1 MSGLFPTHRRPAALA
16 LPLLLLTLCGC
27 GTDGEYP
34 ADLRYP
40 LRTDLIFV
48 EQPTPNTTFYPSPP
62 GHLDRDLA
70 TINDRKGK
78 TLDPTKIAAA
88 DRAAL
93 QKKLAALFG
102 TPAAPKVEPG
112 EDEKLQDAVKKLR
125 LDGTTLAEG
134 SKHYRRHCLHCHG
147 LDGDGR
153 GPTGPWLS
161 PHPRDYRL
169 GKFKFISTALSVGG
183 ARKPRR
189 EDLVRTVRTGIDGS
203 SMPSF
208 SLLAPEELEQ
218 LVSYVIHLSLRGEV
232 EYDTMRN
239 ILTNNGTANLEEGE
253 IDAHCDRR
261 FSQFLTAWSNSD
273 KPEVPGAYAYKDNQ
287 LEESIRRGYAL
298 FTDPK
303 GEASCIACH
312 TDYGRQVPFRYDDWG
327 TLVRPANLTDGIYRG
342 GRRPIDLYWRI
353 RGGVPPSGM
362 PAATALKR
370 DDAKGIDQTWD
381 LVNFVQALPYPQ
393 MLPEDIRKRIYIEAK
408 APPKGEHA
416 SAR

>member
-1 MSGLFPTHRRPAALA
+1 MSGLFRTRRRPAALA
-16 LPLLLLTLCGC
+16 LPLLLLPLCGC
-27 GTDGEYP
+27 GGDGKYP

-40 LRTDLIFV
+40 LRSDLIFV
-48 EQPTPNTTFYPSPP
+48 KEPTPNTTFYPNPP

-70 TINDRKGK
+70 TINARNGE
-78 TLDPTKIAAA
+78 TLDPKKLSGE
-88 DRAAL
+88 DRAEL
-93 QKKLAALFG
+93 QKKLNELFG

-112 EDEKLQDAVKKLR
+112 DDDKAVEKLR
-125 LDGTTLAEG
+125 LDTNTLAAG
-134 SKHYRRHCLHCHG
+134 SMLYRRHCLHCHG
-147 LDGDGR
+147 LSGDGR

-169 GKFKFISTALSVGG
+169 GRFKFISTAQSVSGLRM
-183 ARKPRR
+183 ARRD
-189 EDLVRTVRTGIDGS
+189 DLVRTVRTGIDGS

-218 LVSYVIHLSLRGEV
+218 VVSYVIHLSLRGQV

-239 ILTNNGTANLEEGE
+239 ILTNNGTANLQEGE
-253 IDAHCDRR
+253 VGAHCDYRLK
-261 FSQFLTAWSNSD
+261 QFLAAWSNSD
-273 KPEVPGAYAYKDNQ
+273 KPEEPGAYPYKDNDKER
-287 LEESIRRGYAL
+287 EESIRRGYAL
-298 FTDPK
+298 FTDK
-303 GEASCIACH
+303 KAEASCITCH
-312 TDYGRQVPFRYDDWG
+312 TDYGRQVPFRYDEWG
-327 TLVRPANLTDGIYRG
+327 TLVRPANLTDGVYRG

-353 RGGVPPSGM
+353 RLGIPPSQM

-393 MLPEDIRKRIYIEAK
+393 MLPEDIRKRIYVEA

-416 SAR
+416 AAR